1 MIAAPFAALVG
12 LPAAVPL
19 QPDAGTARRWLLDEL
34 AKPAYAAAQPTP
46 IDRAVQAF
54 LTWFTGLFDV
64 RGSNTPPVLLAVA
77 IAVVVAVLVVALL
90 LFGLP
95 RRNRRSTV
103 GTLFGADDR
112 RSADEM
118 RRAARAAMDA
128 GDWSLAVLE
137 RFRALARGLDERT
150 LVAVFPGTTASA
162 FATAAGRTFPAEHG
176 ELQVAAELFDGVR
189 YADEPATKEDALS
202 VAALDDRLAAAR
214 PVALEP
220 A

>member
-1 MIAAPFAALVG
+1 MTV
-12 LPAAVPL
+12 LPASVPV
-19 QPDAGTARRWLLDEL
+19 QPDAGTARRWVLEEL
-34 AKPAYAAAQPTP
+34 AKPAYQAAQPSP
-46 IDRAVQAF
+46 IDRAAQAF

-64 RGSNTPPVLLAVA
+64 RNGDTPPVLLAVA

-95 RRNRRSTV
+95 RVNRRSRA
-103 GTLFGADDR
+103 GALFGEDDR
-112 RSADEM
+112 RSAAEM
-118 RRAARAAMDA
+118 RRAAEAALA
-128 GDWSLAVLE
+128 RGDFSLAVLE

-162 FATAAGRTFPAEHG
+162 FVRAAARAFPAEHG
-176 ELQVAAELFDGVR
+176 ELREAAEVFDGVR
-189 YADEPATKEDALS
+189 YADERATREDALA

-214 PVALEP
+214 PAALEP

>member
-1 MIAAPFAALVG
+1 MTV
-12 LPAAVPL
+12 LPAAVPVE
-19 QPDAGTARRWLLDEL
+19 PDAGTARRWLLDEL

-46 IDRAVQAF
+46 WDRAVQAF
-54 LTWFTGLFDV
+54 LQWFTGLFDV
-64 RGSNTPPVLLAVA
+64 RGSSTPPILLAIA

-95 RRNRRSTV
+95 RRNRRSRA
-103 GTLFGADDR
+103 GSLFGGDDR

-118 RRAARAAMDA
+118 RRAAEAAVA
-128 GDWSLAVLE
+128 RGDFSLAVLE
-137 RFRALARGLDERT
+137 RFRAVARGLDERT

-162 FATAAGRTFPAEHG
+162 FAATAARAFPTEHG
-176 ELQVAAELFDGVR
+176 ELQAAAELFDGVR
-189 YADEPATKEDALS
+189 YADETATREDALS

-214 PVALEP
+214 PAALEP

>member
-1 MIAAPFAALVG
+1 MTA

-34 AKPAYAAAQPTP
+34 AKPAYAAAEPTP

-64 RGSNTPPVLLAVA
+64 HGSNTPPVLLAVA
-77 IAVVVAVLVVALL
+77 IGLVVAVLVVALL

-103 GTLFGADDR
+103 GALFGADDR

-118 RRAARAAMDA
+118 RRAAEAAMA
-128 GDWSLAVLE
+128 RGDWSLAVLE

-162 FATAAGRTFPAEHG
+162 FASAAARRFSAEQA
-176 ELQVAAELFDGVR
+176 ELQTAGELFDGVR
-189 YADEPATKEDALS
+189 YADEQATREDALS
-202 VAALDDRLAAAR
+202 IFALDDRLAAAR
-214 PVALEP
+214 PQTLEP
-220 A
+220 V